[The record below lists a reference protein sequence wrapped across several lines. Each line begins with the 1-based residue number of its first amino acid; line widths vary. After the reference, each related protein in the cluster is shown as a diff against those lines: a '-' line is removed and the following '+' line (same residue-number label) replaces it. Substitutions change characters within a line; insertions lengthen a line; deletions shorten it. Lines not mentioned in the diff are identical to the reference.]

1 MTSLR
6 KKATSGVLWSALE
19 RLSQT
24 GVVFAV
30 QIVLARILGPEHFG
44 LLAMVT
50 VFVVISNVLV
60 ESGLG
65 SAIVQRTDIT
75 DADLSTVFIFNLAA
89 ATLLAAVLWLAGPW
103 VASFYNQPALA
114 EVLAVLGLGLV
125 LSSLGTVHRSI
136 LRKQLAFKK
145 LFWISTP
152 ATLVSGLFGI
162 TLALQGFGVW
172 ALVGQTLSQKALGS
186 ICSWYQTRWLPK
198 PVFDTSRFGVLFS
211 YGSKLAVSGLLY
223 QGFNNI
229 YLLVIG
235 RAFSPID
242 VGFFQRAKAMRE
254 LPITTLQSIVG
265 SVTFPVLSSVQQDH
279 ALMRKIL
286 KRSLQLSALVAIPGM
301 AVMAGLAE
309 PLVLVLVGEK
319 WLPCVPMLQLLCVSG
334 ALYPLHAGNL
344 SLLQA
349 TGRSDLFLKVE
360 VIKKLTT
367 IANIVITYRYGL
379 YAMIGGMIVTSLL
392 ALLTN
397 THYTKKIISYGSG
410 EQMRDIGPSLGL
422 GALLYAT
429 TACVGLLLD
438 VAPATRLTVGLM
450 IAGLVTVLA
459 MRLMPEDI
467 KGELRL
473 WSARLPGGLQHA
485 FGKLILA

>member
-1 MTSLR
+1 M
-6 KKATSGVLWSALE
+6 LWSALE

-30 QIVLARILGPEHFG
+30 QIVLARILAPEHFG
-44 LLAMVT
+44 LLAMVA
-50 VFVVISNVLV
+50 VFVVISDVIV

-89 ATLLAAVLWLAGPW
+89 ATLLAAVLWLVGPW
-103 VASFYNQPALA
+103 VASFYNQPPLA

-152 ATLVSGLFGI
+152 AALVSGLFGVA
-162 TLALQGFGVW
+162 LALQGFGVW

-211 YGSKLAVSGLLY
+211 YGSKLALSGLLY

-235 RAFSPID
+235 RFFSPID

-279 ALMRKIL
+279 ALMKKIL

-360 VIKKLTT
+360 VIKKLAT

-379 YAMIGGMIVTSLL
+379 YAMIGGMIVTSLM
-392 ALLTN
+392 ALVTN
-397 THYTKKIISYGSG
+397 TYHTDKIIRYGLL
-410 EQMRDIGPSLGL
+410 QQVRDIAPALGL
-422 GALLYAT
+422 GAFLYMTINVINSIGNLTAAT
-429 TACVGLLLD
+429 KLALGLTL
-438 VAPATRLTVGLM
+438 
-450 IAGLVTVLA
+450 AGGVTFWAL
-459 MRLMPEDI
+459 RLMPEGI

-473 WSARLPGGLQHA
+473 LSAQIAHRVRLA
-485 FGKLILA
+485 R

>member
-6 KKATSGVLWSALE
+6 KRATSGVLWSALE

-30 QIVLARILGPEHFG
+30 QIVLARILAPEHFG
-44 LLAMVT
+44 LLAMVA
-50 VFVVISNVLV
+50 VFVVISDVIV

-89 ATLLAAVLWLAGPW
+89 ATLLAAVLWLVGPW
-103 VASFYNQPALA
+103 VASFYNQPPLA

-152 ATLVSGLFGI
+152 AALVSGLFGVA
-162 TLALQGFGVW
+162 LALQGFGVW

-211 YGSKLAVSGLLY
+211 YGSKLALSGLLY

-235 RAFSPID
+235 RFFSPID

-279 ALMRKIL
+279 ALMKKIL

-360 VIKKLTT
+360 VIKKLAT

-379 YAMIGGMIVTSLL
+379 YAMIGGMIVTSLM
-392 ALLTN
+392 ALVTN
-397 THYTKKIISYGSG
+397 TYHTDKIIRYGLL
-410 EQMRDIGPSLGL
+410 QQVRDIAPALGL
-422 GALLYAT
+422 GAFLYMTINVINSIGNLTAAT
-429 TACVGLLLD
+429 KLALGLTL
-438 VAPATRLTVGLM
+438 
-450 IAGLVTVLA
+450 AGGVTFWAL
-459 MRLMPEDI
+459 RLMPEGI

-473 WSARLPGGLQHA
+473 LSAQIAHRVRLA
-485 FGKLILA
+485 R